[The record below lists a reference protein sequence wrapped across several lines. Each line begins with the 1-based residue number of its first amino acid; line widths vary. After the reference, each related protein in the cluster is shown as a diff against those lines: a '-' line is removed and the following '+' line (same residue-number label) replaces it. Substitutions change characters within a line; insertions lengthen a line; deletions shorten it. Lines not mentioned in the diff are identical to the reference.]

1 MTDIKKMYINGEWV
15 AAESGNTL
23 DVTSPA
29 TGEVVGTVTFGDG
42 TDTAKAIDAA
52 DQAFKEWGSATARE
66 RAKYLSKLS
75 GLIAKNR
82 DELASIIASELGKPI
97 REAKGEVLG
106 AADNFTWYAEEA
118 KRIYGETVPSTFPN
132 KRIHVMKQP
141 VGVTAAITPWNFPI
155 NMAARK
161 IAPAL
166 AAGCTVVLKPA
177 ELTPLTAIRLFELI
191 EEAGFPKGVVNLVL
205 GEPEKV
211 GKEIMENKKVNKVT
225 FTGSTRVGKLLM
237 SQAAE
242 HVKRISLELGG
253 HAPFIVFEDADID
266 AAAKGLFDSKYRNT
280 GQMCICTNRLFVHES
295 VADEFSKKLVERI
308 EKSVVGDGRNPEAE
322 IGPLVNQAGL
332 DKVLDHIEDAKGK
345 GATVL
350 TGGQRLTGD
359 AYDQGFYC
367 APTVLSNVTGEMKI
381 VTEETFGPVVPIIT
395 FKDEEEVI
403 AAANDSEYGLAAY
416 MFSQNVSRCL
426 RVPEKLEYGIVGV
439 NDGSPAQTQAP
450 FGGFKESG
458 LGREGGKWGIEG
470 FLETKFVSYGV

>member
-1 MTDIKKMYINGEWV
+1 MSNVKQMYINGEWV
-15 AAESGNTL
+15 LAESGNTL

-29 TGEVVGTVTFGDG
+29 TGEVVGTITYGDEK
-42 TDTAKAIDAA
+42 DTAKAIDAA
-52 DQAFKEWGSATARE
+52 DAAFKEWGSATARE
-66 RAKYLSKLS
+66 RAKCLQKLS
-75 GLIAKNR
+75 GLLAKNR
-82 DELASIIASELGKPI
+82 DELAGIIAAELGKPI
-97 REAKGEVLG
+97 REATGEVLG
-106 AADNFTWYAEEA
+106 AVDNFAWYAEEA
-118 KRIYGETVPSTFPN
+118 KRVYGETVPSTFPN

-177 ELTPLTAIRLFELI
+177 EATPLTAVRLFELI

-205 GEPEKV
+205 GEPKAV
-211 GKEIMENKKVNKVT
+211 GKEIMENEKVSKVT
-225 FTGSTRVGKLLM
+225 FTGSTPVGKLLM
-237 SQAAE
+237 SQASNQL
-242 HVKRISLELGG
+242 KRISLELGG
-253 HAPFIVFEDADID
+253 HAPFIVFEDADLD
-266 AAAKGLFDSKYRNT
+266 AAVKGLFDSKYRNT
-280 GQMCICTNRLFVHES
+280 GQMCICTNRLYVHES
-295 VADEFSKKLVERI
+295 VAEEFAAKLVKRVER
-308 EKSVVGDGRNPEAE
+308 SVVGDGRNKEAE

-332 DKVLDHIEDAKGK
+332 DKVLDHIEDAKSK

-350 TGGQRLTGD
+350 TGGERLTGEG
-359 AYDQGFYC
+359 YDNGFFC
-367 APTVLSNVTGEMKI
+367 SPAVLSNVTPEMKI

-403 AAANDSEYGLAAY
+403 AAANDSKYGLAAY
-416 MFSQNVSRCL
+416 MYSQNVSRCM

-439 NDGSPAQTQAP
+439 NDGSPTQTQAP